1 MSKFWNAKT
10 TNTKPYTPGE
20 QPSAGV
26 KLIKINT
33 NENPYPPSPKVYEA
47 INNSCNEELRLYPNP
62 EGMEA
67 RLAYASANGLQVQ
80 QVFVGNG
87 SDEILAMAF
96 MAFFDNVNP
105 ILIPDISY
113 SFYPVYC
120 KRFDVAYN
128 TIPVNSDYTLNI
140 VKFLEPSGGVV
151 IANPN
156 APTSIAIC
164 LYDIK
169 KILEAHPNNVII
181 IDEAYIDYG
190 GESAIPLIDEYDNLL
205 VVQTLSKSRSLAGM
219 RIGFAAGN
227 SQLIEGLDR
236 VKNSFNSYTLD
247 RLAIVA
253 AKAALEDNEYFTS
266 NVNKIVK
273 TREDVVNNLNLLGF
287 NALDSKANFIF
298 ITHSKFEAKDIFKY
312 LKSEG
317 ILVRYFD
324 VPRLSNYLRV
334 TIGTDYEM
342 SVFIDKIKNFLE
354 V

>member
-1 MSKFWNAKT
+1 MSRFWNAKT
-10 TNTKPYTPGE
+10 TETKPYTPGE

-26 KLIKINT
+26 KYIKINT

-62 EGMEA
+62 EGLEA
-67 RLAYASANGLQVQ
+67 RTAFASANNLDVN

-87 SDEILAMAF
+87 SDEVLAMAF
-96 MAFFDNVNP
+96 MAFYDNLNP
-105 ILIPDISY
+105 IMILDISY

-120 KRFDVAYN
+120 KRLDVAYN
-128 TIPVNSDYTLNI
+128 TIPVNNDFTIN
-140 VKFLEPSGGVV
+140 VDRFLEPSGGVV

-164 LYDIK
+164 LDDIK
-169 KILEAHPNNVII
+169 SILEAHPNNVVI
-181 IDEAYIDYG
+181 IDEAYIDFG
-190 GESAIPLIDEYDNLL
+190 GESAIPLIAEYENLL

-227 SQLIEGLDR
+227 PQLIEGLDR
-236 VKNSFNSYTLD
+236 VKNSFNSYTID

-253 AKAALEDNEYFTS
+253 AKAALEDTEHFTN
-266 NVNKIVK
+266 NVNKIIK
-273 TREDVVNNLNLLGF
+273 TREYVVDELKSLGF
-287 NALDSKANFIF
+287 GVLDSKANFIF
-298 ITHSKFEAKDIFKY
+298 ITHSKFVAKDIFMY
-312 LKSEG
+312 LKTKG

-324 VPRLSNYLRV
+324 LPRVSDYLRV

-342 SVFIDKIKNFLE
+342 CIFIEKIKKFIE